1 MDQSVQIDHIRQC
14 VLTTLSDLGIP
25 DADWSLVIGRRL
37 PRDRA
42 CAVRSYPVKGIRAV
56 WMADENLIE
65 FYAEDGRLLK
75 NVEVG
80 KELPE
85 NQKAA

>member
-14 VLTTLSDLGIP
+14 VLATLSDLGIP
-25 DADWSLVIGRRL
+25 DADWTLVKGRRL

-42 CAVRSYPVKGIRAV
+42 YAVRSYPVKGIRAV

-65 FYAEDGRLLK
+65 FYTEDGRLLK
-75 NVEVG
+75 KVEVG
-80 KELPE
+80 KKLPE